1 MKFFILLL
9 FSISGIII
17 SDLNTIFIGIVVLAF
32 AIVLLTKKYGVD
44 KRFIVIC
51 TFIFLLFL
59 IVGLVNLKT
68 FQEAE
73 NFTGIVIK
81 RSEGYYIVFDG
92 FERIYV
98 KSDDLNIGL
107 FDIIRI
113 NGNYSEISFSSIESE
128 FDFKKYLEYQ
138 GISRQI
144 YQNSYTHVL
153 KLNIN
158 CSIFKNK
165 IIDSLSS
172 EKSKIIV
179 NTILL
184 DNIQYGSSLESAL
197 SSNSILYLF
206 SLSGMY
212 LNFFSYK
219 LTNILR
225 NYFKD
230 WIALLIS
237 FSILAPI
244 LFLNIDSFITKRMIV
259 AFLVNLICLKIR
271 YFDSLGKRSIVYL
284 LLLINKYNVYQYG
297 FIMPLIISTFMSFS
311 KLLFKRKKW
320 YIKRFG
326 SLLLMFLVVLPFTI
340 EFNNSFNILTMVL
353 SYILTP
359 FIRILLVLMYPLIL
373 CLKVPFLEDILNL
386 SYDILLGIDIRFLDV
401 NIPPMNQFLICIYY
415 LILVFL
421 LYGLEINFKK
431 IYKVGIAVYF
441 SFIFLY
447 SLPIKNTFTSSISFI
462 NVGQGDATLIRVKNK
477 TILVDTGGSL
487 YKDIAT
493 ESLIP
498 YLKKQRVYKIDA
510 VFITHYDMDHYYALD
525 SLKTNFYVINV
536 YDYNNFNEYDNSI
549 LDIYN
554 FNANFNEIV
563 DENSRS
569 LVLGF
574 SLGGKKIMLMG
585 DAPIEIE
592 KSIINS
598 YENIDCDILK
608 VGHHGS
614 KTSTSIEL
622 LEALSPED
630 AIISCGVNNMYGHPN
645 KEVIDR
651 LNEFDINIRRTDLEG
666 TIEYIF

>member
-1 MKFFILLL
+1 MEIELETAKTAEM
-9 FSISGIII
+9 SV
-17 SDLNTIFIGIVVLAF
+17 IG
-32 AIVLLTKKYGVD
+32 AI
-44 KRFIVIC
+44 
-51 TFIFLLFL
+51 
-59 IVGLVNLKT
+59 
-68 FQEAE
+68 
-73 NFTGIVIK
+73 
-81 RSEGYYIVFDG
+81 
-92 FERIYV
+92 
-98 KSDDLNIGL
+98 
-107 FDIIRI
+107 
-113 NGNYSEISFSSIESE
+113 
-128 FDFKKYLEYQ
+128 
-138 GISRQI
+138 
-144 YQNSYTHVL
+144 
-153 KLNIN
+153 
-158 CSIFKNK
+158 
-165 IIDSLSS
+165 IIDSKCLAQIIDELKPEYFCFDSLKMCYEAILRLSS
-172 EKSKIIV
+172 KGKPIDFVTVLGEITLSENVIENDIKSLLLTCAERTPNIGNIAQYSKIIV

-311 KLLFKRKKW
+311 KLLFKKKKW

-386 SYDILLGIDIRFLDV
+386 GYDILLGINIRFLDV

-498 YLKKQRVYKIDA
+498 YLY
-510 VFITHYDMDHYYALD
+510 L
-525 SLKTNFYVINV
+525 
-536 YDYNNFNEYDNSI
+536 
-549 LDIYN
+549 
-554 FNANFNEIV
+554 
-563 DENSRS
+563 
-569 LVLGF
+569 
-574 SLGGKKIMLMG
+574 
-585 DAPIEIE
+585 
-592 KSIINS
+592 
-598 YENIDCDILK
+598 
-608 VGHHGS
+608 
-614 KTSTSIEL
+614 
-622 LEALSPED
+622 
-630 AIISCGVNNMYGHPN
+630 
-645 KEVIDR
+645 
-651 LNEFDINIRRTDLEG
+651 
-666 TIEYIF
+666 

>member
-1 MKFFILLL
+1 
-9 FSISGIII
+9 
-17 SDLNTIFIGIVVLAF
+17 
-32 AIVLLTKKYGVD
+32 
-44 KRFIVIC
+44 
-51 TFIFLLFL
+51 
-59 IVGLVNLKT
+59 
-68 FQEAE
+68 
-73 NFTGIVIK
+73 
-81 RSEGYYIVFDG
+81 
-92 FERIYV
+92 
-98 KSDDLNIGL
+98 
-107 FDIIRI
+107 
-113 NGNYSEISFSSIESE
+113 
-128 FDFKKYLEYQ
+128 
-138 GISRQI
+138 
-144 YQNSYTHVL
+144 
-153 KLNIN
+153 
-158 CSIFKNK
+158 
-165 IIDSLSS
+165 
-172 EKSKIIV
+172 
-179 NTILL
+179 
-184 DNIQYGSSLESAL
+184 
-197 SSNSILYLF
+197 
-206 SLSGMY
+206 
-212 LNFFSYK
+212 
-219 LTNILR
+219 
-225 NYFKD
+225 
-230 WIALLIS
+230 
-237 FSILAPI
+237 
-244 LFLNIDSFITKRMIV
+244 
-259 AFLVNLICLKIR
+259 
-271 YFDSLGKRSIVYL
+271 
-284 LLLINKYNVYQYG
+284 
-297 FIMPLIISTFMSFS
+297 MPLIISTFMSFS

-359 FIRILLVLMYPLIL
+359 FIRILLFLMYPLIL

-386 SYDILLGIDIRFLDV
+386 SYDILLGINIRFLDV

-498 YLKKQRVYKIDA
+498 YLKKQRIYKLDA

-525 SLKTNFYVINV
+525 SLKTNFNVINV
-536 YDYNNFNEYDNSI
+536 YDYNNFNEYNNSI
-549 LDIYN
+549 LNIYN
-554 FNANFNEIV
+554 FNTSFNKIV

-592 KSIINS
+592 KSIIDS

-614 KTSTSIEL
+614 KTSTSTEL

-630 AIISCGVNNMYGHPN
+630 AIISCGINNMYGHPN